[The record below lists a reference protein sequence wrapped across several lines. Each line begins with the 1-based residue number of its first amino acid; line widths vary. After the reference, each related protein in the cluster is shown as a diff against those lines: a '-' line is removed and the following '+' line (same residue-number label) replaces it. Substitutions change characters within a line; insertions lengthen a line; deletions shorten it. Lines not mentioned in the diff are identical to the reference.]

1 MAVIIQGLIP
11 EGYSPNSV
19 VDFHV
24 GQKQE
29 SRAVNYISTEIRPR
43 EYIPM
48 HSKCLLQGI
57 ILIMD
62 LSNHCIEKP
71 NYPCSP
77 YSIKAEKPDQIAS
90 IRLIIEK
97 ARVPEKHLHLVY

>member
-57 ILIMD
+57 NLIMD

-77 YSIKAEKPDQIAS
+77 YSIKAENPDQIAS